1 MRKFALALC
10 LVFAFATLAQAEPLI
25 VAAGAGYKKLV
36 TDLAGAYEKKSGQK
50 VELVFGNMGQ
60 VIAQAKGSGKIQV
73 IIGEKGFLQQSGLG
87 LASFHDLG
95 HGALVVAWPKGKTL
109 TRFEDVAG
117 PSVKRLAMPDP
128 KKAIYGLAGTE
139 ALAKA
144 GLTAKVQDRLLVV
157 ATVPQVTAYLVL
169 GEVDAGLTNLTDV
182 MDLGGKIG
190 GYFKVDEHLYSPIV
204 IGAGVLAN
212 AQNHAAVS
220 GFTSFL
226 ASPQAREIVRGHGL

>member
-1 MRKFALALC
+1 
-10 LVFAFATLAQAEPLI
+10 
-25 VAAGAGYKKLV
+25 
-36 TDLAGAYEKKSGQK
+36 
-50 VELVFGNMGQ
+50 
-60 VIAQAKGSGKIQV
+60 
-73 IIGEKGFLQQSGLG
+73 
-87 LASFHDLG
+87 
-95 HGALVVAWPKGKTL
+95 
-109 TRFEDVAG
+109 VAG